1 MIREKRL
8 FIPYVH
14 EEEFVGFPESVVLW
28 KNSIRPT
35 LGIAPINP
43 HSRFEKERTA
53 SSKAEG
59 PEASS
64 SGFFLKLLSISSPAR
79 AAKVKA
85 SLPLVLRHDHGENIQ
100 AFPPVIMAQPYLLS

>member
-43 HSRFEKERTA
+43 HS
-53 SSKAEG
+53 
-59 PEASS
+59 
-64 SGFFLKLLSISSPAR
+64 L
-79 AAKVKA
+79 
-85 SLPLVLRHDHGENIQ
+85 
-100 AFPPVIMAQPYLLS
+100 